1 MREFANKHFI
11 LMRLRFA
18 VANNIIRFLLLFS
31 FISFPIS
38 SYSATEDVL
47 QSAQKLLQQGY
58 SIRAYDLLE
67 TFEDELAGNTEYD
80 YLYGVAALDSGE
92 PRKAIFSFQRAVMTD
107 PDFAGARMELARAYF
122 EIGELEQAKAEFI
135 TLQSMSPPEQT
146 RDAIEKYLAA
156 IENQSLSKSRG
167 FHGYVLFGIGDDS
180 NANNATAADSFIGFQ
195 LSEESREA
203 SSSVLLARA
212 GFIYNYPVDYYRT
225 YYVAA
230 NVGQRTFNDVSFA
243 NSFSLDASTG
253 VQQTFL
259 SGNFVGLNLQVYNTL
274 VDGDF
279 NNKGAMVTGQFG
291 SKFSADNQLTSY
303 LRLGSI
309 RFADA
314 FKVKDIDQAVIGL
327 SWIHIFNSLKRPS
340 LNLSALYGVD
350 TAVNNDSP
358 YDRNFYGMNVSSV
371 VAISHRLNF
380 FALLGLVES
389 EFENPFFGLNELRKD
404 TQILGSMGATWYPS
418 KVWAVQPVLRYIKN
432 DSNLSLYEYEKFE
445 FLITVRSDF

>member
-1 MREFANKHFI
+1 MRELAEEPFI
-11 LMRLRFA
+11 LMRELLFT
-18 VANNIIRFLLLFS
+18 ANNIVRLLILLS
-31 FISFPIS
+31 FISIPVS
-38 SYSATEDVL
+38 GYSATEDVL

-58 SIRAYDLLE
+58 SIRAYDLLQ

-92 PRKAIFSFQRAVMTD
+92 PRKAIFAFQRAVMTD
-107 PDFAGARMELARAYF
+107 PEFAGARMELARAYF

-146 RDAIEKYLAA
+146 LEAIEKYLAA

-180 NANNATAADSFIGFQ
+180 NANNATNSDSFIGFQ
-195 LSEESREA
+195 LSEDSRESA
-203 SSSVLLARA
+203 SSVLLAKT
-212 GFIYNYPVDYYRT
+212 GFIYNYPVDYYRS
-225 YYVAA
+225 YFVAA
-230 NVGQRTFNDVSFA
+230 NIGQRTYNDVSFA
-243 NSFSLDASTG
+243 NSLSLDASVG
-253 VQQTFL
+253 VQQSFL
-259 SGNFVGLNLQVYNTL
+259 SGNFVGLNLQIYDTL

-303 LRLGSI
+303 FRLGSI

-314 FKVKDIDQAVIGL
+314 FNVKDVDQAVLGL
-327 SWIHIFNSLKRPS
+327 SWIHIFNTFKRPS
-340 LNLSALYGVD
+340 LNLSALYGID
-350 TAVNNDSP
+350 SAVNNDSP
-358 YDRNFYGMNVSSV
+358 YNRNFYGFNVSSV
-371 VAISHRLNF
+371 IAISHRLNM

-389 EFENPFFGLNELRKD
+389 DYSDPFFGLTELRKD
-404 TQILGSMGATWYPS
+404 TQILGSFGATWYPT
-418 KVWAVQPVLRYIKN
+418 KVWSVQPILRYVDN
-432 DSNLSLYEYEKFE
+432 DSNLSLYEYEKLE